1 MAVNTEDHAMQI
13 NTRPV
18 QHVLVVEIIGELD
31 GRTVPEAEE
40 RILVL
45 VQPECRIVLDL
56 TQVTYVS
63 SAGLRMF
70 LLLSRRATSNKGYV
84 ALLGLSEEIRDTM
97 DITGFLNH
105 FTTYE
110 TLDAA
115 LEALPR

>member
-1 MAVNTEDHAMQI
+1 MQI

-18 QHVLVVEIIGELD
+18 QHISVVEIIGELD
-31 GRTVPEAEE
+31 GKTVPGAEE
-40 RILVL
+40 QILDL
-45 VQPECRIVLDL
+45 LQPECRIVLDL

-70 LLLSRRATSNKGYV
+70 LVLNRRATSNKGYI

-97 DITGFLNH
+97 DITGFLSH

>member
-1 MAVNTEDHAMQI
+1 MQI
-13 NTRPV
+13 NIRPV
-18 QHVLVVEIIGELD
+18 QHISVVEIIGELD
-31 GRTVPEAEE
+31 GKTVPEAEKP
-40 RILVL
+40 ILAL

-70 LLLSRRATSNKGYV
+70 LLLNRRATSDHGYI
-84 ALLGLSEEIRDTM
+84 ALLGMSEEIRDTM

-115 LEALPR
+115 LAALPR